1 MEAHTAELRSSSR
14 NNFPLCW
21 ADKESMSCFINCNL
35 SAKSANLLHI
45 TATATRAY
53 ISVLIYAYHKSI
65 KSQWSV
71 NKTTFQ
77 KKKQTG
83 YLHFIACKLEF
94 LVEHFSKI
102 SKSQVFYTLFTS
114 ERSVSG
120 IWTSNITSIFTS
132 WFSVNSASKSSSNAT
147 GRNCHL

>member
-1 MEAHTAELRSSSR
+1 MEARTTELRSSSR

-21 ADKESMSCFINCNL
+21 ADKESMSSFINCNL

-71 NKTTFQ
+71 KRTIFQNKN
-77 KKKQTG
+77 KQV
-83 YLHFIACKLEF
+83 ICIVACKLEF
-94 LVEHFSKI
+94 LV
-102 SKSQVFYTLFTS
+102 
-114 ERSVSG
+114 
-120 IWTSNITSIFTS
+120 NIFG
-132 WFSVNSASKSSSNAT
+132 K
-147 GRNCHL
+147 